1 MKYIVTRYFD
11 YIAEN
16 IKVFDNKEEEPRNI
30 LRKLNRDGKIA
41 FTRTLNLEK
50 FQITQK
56 YWKVN
61 WLLKIKNGGITKNEL

>member
-61 WLLKIKNGGITKNEL
+61 WL